1 MTALVSKKIFAF
13 LNVCTIHGQ
22 NILDVHFYSVEIS
35 KWLPLSNMATA
46 VVSLI
51 ITWITQICRLRQF
64 NGFEHSEYTV
74 NNYVFLENRFIILE
88 NKMAASCPRW
98 LLTVVTNKVLHAIV
112 YGLWC
117 SWCHC
122 CALIYR
128 KFLIDKYSNIQK
140 SLKNILKWLSIS
152 TMAAKV
158 VSIFIECLAI
168 SMMAAMAMSLRLR
181 HLLAVMNGFL
191 KVVVS
196 YVAVAYFNSN
206 STESSECT
214 STEYS
219 QPDSNTCTCFGY
231 YLRQTRGLRDR

>member
-22 NILDVHFYSVEIS
+22 NILDVYFYSFEIS

-122 CALIYR
+122 CALR
-128 KFLIDKYSNIQK
+128 FIDTIRIFSWDENKVQNAQYFCLLEYSRYHGDGIFWVV
-140 SLKNILKWLSIS
+140 SLVLTTIS
-152 TMAAKV
+152 TELV
-158 VSIFIECLAI
+158 
-168 SMMAAMAMSLRLR
+168 
-181 HLLAVMNGFL
+181 N
-191 KVVVS
+191 
-196 YVAVAYFNSN
+196 
-206 STESSECT
+206 
-214 STEYS
+214 
-219 QPDSNTCTCFGY
+219 
-231 YLRQTRGLRDR
+231 